1 MKIGVRAHDYGKRD
15 IEELA
20 ALLHDEDYNAAQLAL
35 PKAFMGIDRYEDITM
50 GHIEKIREAFASE
63 IPDTTKFIIAQ
74 RVSSVAGADR
84 ILVLE
89 DGRVDGFDTHEN
101 LLKTNAIYRDVYQS
115 QTGGGGDFD
124 EGGAD

>member
-50 GHIEKIREAFASE
+50 GHIEKIREAFARNMVE
-63 IPDTTKFIIAQ
+63 IPVFGCYMDHS
-74 RVSSVAGADR
+74 R
-84 ILVLE
+84 E
-89 DGRVDGFDTHEN
+89 C
-101 LLKTNAIYRDVYQS
+101 
-115 QTGGGGDFD
+115 
-124 EGGAD
+124 